1 MRLLQPEKA
10 LVTTGRVPRGLASW
24 PKGGAPQGSP
34 GSPTDVAHGEALPL
48 PEDEAGRV
56 RVELDGQIGR
66 GGVELLG
73 PAAAQELAQ
82 DVAVEVIPIID
93 REDVTLAQVQAAG
106 REEGSGK
113 GLAGSSGPLHVA
125 QGAPAEICGDLL
137 GSAAA
142 SNFSPL
148 PPPWLE
154 RGGGGSW
161 PRLPGVP
168 EKLIIKMAAPFPDR

>member
-1 MRLLQPEKA
+1 MR
-10 LVTTGRVPRGLASW
+10 TGRVPGGLASW
-24 PKGGAPQGSP
+24 PKDGAPQESP

-48 PEDEAGRV
+48 PEDEAGWV
-56 RVELDGQIGR
+56 RVELDGQVR
-66 GGVELLG
+66 CGGVELLG
-73 PAAAQELAQ
+73 PTAAQKLAQ
-82 DVAVEVIPIID
+82 DVAVEVISIID
-93 REDVTLAQVQAAG
+93 SEDVTLAQVQAAG

-113 GLAGSSGPLHVA
+113 GLAGSPGPLQVA
-125 QGAPAEICGDLL
+125 QGPPADICGDIL

-148 PPPWLE
+148 PPEEPWLE

-168 EKLIIKMAAPFPDR
+168 EKLIIKMVASFPALATDR

>member
-1 MRLLQPEKA
+1 M
-10 LVTTGRVPRGLASW
+10 
-24 PKGGAPQGSP
+24 GGATQGSP

-56 RVELDGQIGR
+56 RVELDGQVRR

-82 DVAVEVIPIID
+82 DVAVEVISIID
-93 REDVTLAQVQAAG
+93 REDVTLAQIQAAG
-106 REEGSGK
+106 REEGSRK
-113 GLAGSSGPLHVA
+113 GLAGSSGPLQVA
-125 QGAPAEICGDLL
+125 QGAPAEICGNLL

-148 PPPWLE
+148 PPEEPWLE

-161 PRLPGVP
+161 PTLPGVP
-168 EKLIIKMAAPFPDR
+168 EKLIIKMAAPFPALATNR